1 MLPTY
6 SLSAGLLVWDTTGTD
21 WNATV
26 YKTEHLWTNPTL
38 LLLSSLPSSSTISRS
53 VWDKEKER
61 RLSASEPPN
70 HQKLN
75 WEFGFEALRFLLG
88 LEAAAQTC
96 WGTEKWGKISWHLSK
111 KKSFFGIKWTP
122 LQYGL
127 CYSVSPLKFSQWQA
141 QKFSNCKLWV
151 KHHRD
156 QLYSLALKQSG
167 FLMFWHIN

>member
-96 WGTEKWGKISWHLSK
+96 WGTQKWGKSADTWAK
-111 KKSFFGIKWTP
+111 GK
-122 LQYGL
+122 
-127 CYSVSPLKFSQWQA
+127 A
-141 QKFSNCKLWV
+141 
-151 KHHRD
+151 
-156 QLYSLALKQSG
+156 SLALNEPHFNMDFVILFHLWNFPNDKHRSSPIVNCE
-167 FLMFWHIN
+167 WSTTEISCTAWP